1 MTTTFFVLCAGL
13 LGVGFGLIRTLP
25 HTRLIKVAF
34 AVTLVAS
41 AGVFIAGVFP
51 TDGPPPPRSTSGQLH
66 GLGALLAFPAM
77 TIAPGLFS
85 LNFRRDEYW
94 RRVSLVALVLSAGV
108 IAAFILGGFAE
119 ALWGFGGLSQRLF
132 FAVLF
137 AWMILVGRHLTRAT
151 RVT

>member
-1 MTTTFFVLCAGL
+1 MGL
-13 LGVGFGLIRTLP
+13 
-25 HTRLIKVAF
+25 HHH
-34 AVTLVAS
+34 AVHQANCTAWV
-41 AGVFIAGVFP
+41 P
-51 TDGPPPPRSTSGQLH
+51 W
-66 GLGALLAFPAM
+66 LAFPAM

-85 LNFRRDEYW
+85 LNFRRDQYLEKSLAS
-94 RRVSLVALVLSAGV
+94 RVGTSAGV